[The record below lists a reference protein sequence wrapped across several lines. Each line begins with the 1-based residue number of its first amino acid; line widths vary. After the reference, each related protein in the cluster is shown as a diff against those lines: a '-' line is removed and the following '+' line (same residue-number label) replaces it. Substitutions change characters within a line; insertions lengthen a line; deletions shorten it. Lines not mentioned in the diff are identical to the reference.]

1 MLKHYER
8 GNMPRPD
15 ENNIFNLQAKV
26 GRIMVWQF
34 NLAPSPAGEGRGE
47 ENKINYLPTSSSQPS
62 PLREKGQVLSVASK

>member
-1 MLKHYER
+1 
-8 GNMPRPD
+8 
-15 ENNIFNLQAKV
+15 
-26 GRIMVWQF
+26 MVWQF